1 MVQIIHNAASVTIS
15 CKYTTI
21 HMYVIVDNRNYC
33 NNYNDLTPQ
42 LLVNWT
48 VTRKKTYITNGTGSL
63 LRGPRA
69 PERWSSRR
77 VGRECLLLM
86 SADDWG
92 LYLQCTTNTALQL

>member
-42 LLVNWT
+42 LLVN
-48 VTRKKTYITNGTGSL
+48 
-63 LRGPRA
+63 
-69 PERWSSRR
+69 
-77 VGRECLLLM
+77 
-86 SADDWG
+86 
-92 LYLQCTTNTALQL
+92 